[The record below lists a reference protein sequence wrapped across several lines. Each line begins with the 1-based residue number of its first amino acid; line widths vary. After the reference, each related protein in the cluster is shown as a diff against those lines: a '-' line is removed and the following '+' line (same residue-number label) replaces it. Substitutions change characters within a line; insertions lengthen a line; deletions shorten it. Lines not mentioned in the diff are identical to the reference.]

1 MSRILVTGAA
11 GYIGSAFC
19 KEGLERG
26 FNIIGID
33 NFSNSSDQ
41 SINFLMESKQH
52 NFTFSEVD
60 LCKDLESLREIF
72 VNNDINYVVHFAGF
86 KSVIESQMHP
96 KMYWDNNLES
106 TKNLT
111 RMMLE
116 YGVKNIL
123 FSSSASVYGKSNNQ
137 PVSETCKLKPMSVY
151 GATK

>member
-41 SINFLMESKQH
+41 SINFLMENKQH

-72 VNNDINYVVHFAGF
+72 ANNDINYVVR
-86 KSVIESQMHP
+86 
-96 KMYWDNNLES
+96 S
-106 TKNLT
+106 TRKFTPLWCFG
-111 RMMLE
+111 RVLL
-116 YGVKNIL
+116 IL
-123 FSSSASVYGKSNNQ
+123 KRTSGYVQ
-137 PVSETCKLKPMSVY
+137 PLQNKV
-151 GATK
+151 